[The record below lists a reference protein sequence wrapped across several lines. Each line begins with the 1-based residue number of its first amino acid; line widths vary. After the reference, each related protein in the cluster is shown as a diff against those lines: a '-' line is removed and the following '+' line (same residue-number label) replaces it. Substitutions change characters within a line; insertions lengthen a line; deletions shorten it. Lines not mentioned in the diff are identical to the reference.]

1 MNIIYSHMN
10 NNYTYD
16 QQYLYGLFLTLI
28 SLNTTYKLRNLLT
41 YKLINLLTYKQR
53 TKPLWAQSSDYS
65 DYNSINS

>member
-41 YKLINLLTYKQR
+41 YKLINLLTYKLIL
-53 TKPLWAQSSDYS
+53 KL
-65 DYNSINS
+65 